1 VAPIFPTTSLT
12 STATHPWPE
21 PAQAIVGRNALEIAP
36 TEAQTEEEIAAVAV
50 AVPVAAAE
58 VVVAA
63 APDVE
68 AAAVSA
74 AATAA
79 ADATNHESNGGTGVP
94 PLQAERSSAVLKK
107 PR

>member
-1 VAPIFPTTSLT
+1 M
-12 STATHPWPE
+12 HPWPE

-63 APDVE
+63 ALDVE

-74 AATAA
+74 VAATAA

-94 PLQAERSSAVLKK
+94 PVQTERSSAVLKR

>member
-1 VAPIFPTTSLT
+1 M
-12 STATHPWPE
+12 HPWPE

-50 AVPVAAAE
+50 AVPAAAE

-63 APDVE
+63 ALDVE

-74 AATAA
+74 AAA
-79 ADATNHESNGGTGVP
+79 ADATNHESNGGTGASPVKP
-94 PLQAERSSAVLKK
+94 SAA
-107 PR
+107 RQS